1 MNQNC
6 HESKFTMKQ
15 KLSQVVDVVCD
26 EFLFVFMTNI
36 LFSLLTYLTK
46 RHKTNKLM
54 MIMTFVMRFLSHKAT
69 CVVVLANELFAECF
83 FFWENR
89 CVIIEIEFFEFFKR
103 SWMKKHTK

>member
-26 EFLFVFMTNI
+26 DFLFVFMTNI

-83 FFWENR
+83 FSGKTD
-89 CVIIEIEFFEFFKR
+89 V
-103 SWMKKHTK
+103 